1 MKWKRR
7 LEKLVRG
14 LTGVAGNKYLL
25 DTNAIVA
32 LQRENEDLKK
42 LLSSATDV
50 FVPAIA
56 VGELYY
62 GAYKS
67 QRVEENRKQL
77 AAFIANRVVLNVDAD
92 TADVYGQLKQAL
104 RAKGRPIPEN
114 DIWIAA
120 LAIQYDLTLM
130 TDDAHFD
137 VVDNLKRQGW

>member
-1 MKWKRR
+1 M
-7 LEKLVRG
+7 
-14 LTGVAGNKYLL
+14 AGNKFLL
-25 DTNAIVA
+25 DTNAIIA

-42 LLSSATDV
+42 LLSTSTDV
-50 FVPAIA
+50 FVPAVA

-67 QRVEENRKQL
+67 QRVEENRKNV

-92 TADVYGQLKQAL
+92 TADVYGQVKQAL

-120 LAIQYDLTLM
+120 LAIQYDLTLIA
-130 TDDAHFD
+130 DDAHFD
-137 VVDNLKRQGW
+137 EVDNLNWQRW

>member
-1 MKWKRR
+1 M
-7 LEKLVRG
+7 
-14 LTGVAGNKYLL
+14 AGNKFLL
-25 DTNAIVA
+25 DTNAIIA

-42 LLSSATDV
+42 LLSTSTDV
-50 FVPAIA
+50 FVPAVA

-67 QRVEENRKQL
+67 QRVEENRKNV

-92 TADVYGQLKQAL
+92 TADVYGQVKQAL

-120 LAIQYDLTLM
+120 LAIQYDLTLI
-130 TDDAHFD
+130 TDDAHFGE
-137 VVDNLKRQGW
+137 VDNLNWQGW